1 MTVDLQL
8 IADWLNV
15 VVLFIQFDGIKN
27 DFTISIFRRII
38 SKRSIR
44 VQSIFP
50 WCRSPWKEL
59 VLFFFGGKKLVKPN
73 Y

>member
-8 IADWLNV
+8 VADWLNV

-27 DFTISIFRRII
+27 DFTIYIFRRIV

-44 VQSIFP
+44 VQSIFL
-50 WCRSPWKEL
+50 WCRSLWKEL
-59 VLFFFGGKKLVKPN
+59 VMFFLRKKLVKPN